1 MCCEPPE
8 IQHCCIIIPITILST
23 VPNPYYI
30 CTCYT
35 MCHVLDLSNHNEKLL
50 CVNVNI
56 IFFPY
61 VYMDFNVVQI
71 ATVNQL
77 LKRWAVSYVILTNLG
92 SVCAESLEDWHLA
105 MSET

>member
-1 MCCEPPE
+1 
-8 IQHCCIIIPITILST
+8 
-23 VPNPYYI
+23 
-30 CTCYT
+30 

-50 CVNVNI
+50 CVNI
-56 IFFPY
+56 ISFPY

-92 SVCAESLEDWHLA
+92 SVCAESLEDWGLIH
-105 MSET
+105 SRS